1 MKQRGMTL
9 LEVMVALAILAIAG
23 LALMKT
29 TGEQVRNLTL
39 LEQKQFAYWVAD
51 NQLAERYL
59 ERTWPAQQWLYGTS
73 VMAEQRWFW
82 RWRGVSTS
90 DPKIRALEIEVR
102 SDKNS
107 QHAIATL
114 HSWQVKE

>member
-9 LEVMVALAILAIAG
+9 LEVMVAMAILAIAG

-29 TGEQVRNLTL
+29 SGEQVRNLTR

-51 NQLAERYL
+51 NQLAQLYL
-59 ERTWPAQQWLYGTS
+59 QRTWPAQQWQHGNTL
-73 VMAEQRWFW
+73 MAEQRWFW
-82 RWRGVSTS
+82 RWRGVSTG
-90 DPKIRALEIEVR
+90 DPGIRGLEIEVR
-102 SDKNS
+102 LDESS
-107 QHAIATL
+107 QHAIAAL